1 MLSWPRPNDNGVTRS
16 PGPGTDVPAG
26 GSSSGSPT
34 RAPLSEAAPAAG
46 EGLTEREVAI
56 LAFERQWWKY
66 AGAKETA
73 IRDLFDM
80 SATRYYQVLN
90 TLIDKPEALVADPM
104 LVKRLRRLRSTRQR
118 TRSARRLGLDA

>member
-1 MLSWPRPNDNGVTRS
+1 M
-16 PGPGTDVPAG
+16 
-26 GSSSGSPT
+26 SGSPT
-34 RAPLSEAAPAAG
+34 PVSLSQPAPAQ
-46 EGLTEREVAI
+46 GLTERETAL

-73 IRDLFDM
+73 IRDLFEM

-90 TLIDKPEALVADPM
+90 ALIDKPEALVADPM

-118 TRSARRLGLDA
+118 ARSARRLGLDA

>member
-1 MLSWPRPNDNGVTRS
+1 MDAAQHIAPVPSESGALSQRD
-16 PGPGTDVPAG
+16 
-26 GSSSGSPT
+26 
-34 RAPLSEAAPAAG
+34 
-46 EGLTEREVAI
+46 REV

-66 AGAKETA
+66 AGAKEQA

-90 TLIDKPEALVADPM
+90 ALIDSPAALVADPM

-118 TRSARRLGLDA
+118 TRSARRLGMDA

>member
-1 MLSWPRPNDNGVTRS
+1 MDAAQRIA
-16 PGPGTDVPAG
+16 PAPVE
-26 GSSSGSPT
+26 SG
-34 RAPLSEAAPAAG
+34 ALSERD
-46 EGLTEREVAI
+46 REV

-66 AGAKETA
+66 AGAKEQA

-90 TLIDKPEALVADPM
+90 ALIDSPAALVADPM